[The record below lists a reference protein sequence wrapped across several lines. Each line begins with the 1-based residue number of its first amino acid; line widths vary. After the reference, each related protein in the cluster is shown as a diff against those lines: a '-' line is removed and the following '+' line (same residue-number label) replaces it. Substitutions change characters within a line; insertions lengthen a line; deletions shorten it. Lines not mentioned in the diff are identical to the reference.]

1 VLVLVLVLVLCRVPA
16 RAGTAR
22 VLGSA
27 GTGSAR
33 VRVSAGRSVSAE
45 SPGAGSSSEAS
56 SAGTP
61 ADASALHPEWSAV
74 LDELES
80 QLDDAERTLMSAGPD
95 ADASEANASEPT
107 ATEATGLT
115 ATGTMA
121 PDHLTSPSAAPLP
134 WAPPTGLGPMPA
146 ALSDRASSVLARQS
160 VLVARLVEARSAV
173 QQQLGAVRRV
183 EASHEPARPVYL
195 DALG

>member
-1 VLVLVLVLVLCRVPA
+1 M
-16 RAGTAR
+16 
-22 VLGSA
+22 
-27 GTGSAR
+27 
-33 VRVSAGRSVSAE
+33 
-45 SPGAGSSSEAS
+45 
-56 SAGTP
+56 P

-80 QLDDAERTLMSAGPD
+80 QLDDAERTLTSAGPE
-95 ADASEANASEPT
+95 ADASEADASEPT
-107 ATEATGLT
+107 ATEATAIRPTAAEATATHPTATGATGLT

-160 VLVARLVEARSAV
+160 VLVARLVEVRSAV

>member
-1 VLVLVLVLVLCRVPA
+1 M
-16 RAGTAR
+16 
-22 VLGSA
+22 
-27 GTGSAR
+27 
-33 VRVSAGRSVSAE
+33 
-45 SPGAGSSSEAS
+45 
-56 SAGTP
+56 P

-80 QLDDAERTLMSAGPD
+80 QLDDAERTLTSVGPD

-107 ATEATGLT
+107 ATEATAIRPTATEATATHPTAAEATATHPTAAGATGLT

-146 ALSDRASSVLARQS
+146 ALADRASSVLARQS